1 MKTPA
6 YQSPSVQNAAGERI
20 KQIFASIKGREIA
33 PWDSERLIL
42 EAEVLKGVA
51 TGRLDDYIAKAEGR
65 LEKNNFD
72 INPSFKHTVAA
83 ELELMKAIRQGPEAL
98 GALAER
104 DNAYAIHLAHAVS
117 TVAGSLLGL
126 VSGLSPDPSQ
136 K

>member
-1 MKTPA
+1 MKTPG

-33 PWDSERLIL
+33 PWDSQRLIL

-51 TGRLDDYIAKAEGR
+51 NGRLDDYIAKAEGR

-72 INPSFKHTVAA
+72 TNPSFRHTVVA
-83 ELELMKAIRQGPEAL
+83 ELELMKAIRQGPQAL

-104 DNAYAIHLAHAVS
+104 DNSYSMQIEHAVS
-117 TVAGSLLGL
+117 AVAGSLLGL
-126 VSGLSPDPSQ
+126 VNGWSQ
-136 K
+136 DQYQA